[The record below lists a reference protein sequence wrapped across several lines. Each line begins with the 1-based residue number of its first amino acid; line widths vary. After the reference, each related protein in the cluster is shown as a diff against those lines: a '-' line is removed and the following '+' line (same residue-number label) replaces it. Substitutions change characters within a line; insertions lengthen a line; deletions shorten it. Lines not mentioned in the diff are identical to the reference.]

1 MEQFTKITYDRVKQ
15 DAQSIREN
23 ANTMKRIFDDFNK
36 TMNEVGGQDVFEG
49 QASESLSSSFT
60 TLKGKFDA
68 YTQAVERFSNM
79 ISSAA
84 TATEQTEKS
93 IAQDAS
99 NL

>member
-68 YTQAVERFSNM
+68 YTQAVERFTNM

-84 TATEQTEKS
+84 TETEQTEKS